1 MAENLLKIDF
11 INLKY
16 LKNESLN
23 KEMIEFYLK
32 MRKKI
37 KEKQIKSRSQEGTFI
52 LSLEWDWVGALVL

>member
-37 KEKQIKSRSQEGTFI
+37 KEKQIKSRSQEDTFI
-52 LSLEWDWVGALVL
+52 LSLEWVWVGVLVL

>member
-1 MAENLLKIDF
+1 
-11 INLKY
+11 
-16 LKNESLN
+16 
-23 KEMIEFYLK
+23 MIEFYLK

>member
-1 MAENLLKIDF
+1 MAANLLKIDF

-37 KEKQIKSRSQEGTFI
+37 KEKQIKSRSQEDTFI
-52 LSLEWDWVGALVL
+52 LSLE